1 MVRKKMKRVADAV
14 PPDNQDASGLT
25 GTVCSWL
32 KDLDLVGHELLPT
45 ISSDLDISNLPC
57 RTGETS
63 AGSSAVESKFAQ
75 ARGLQALRAAVAGG
89 SASVE
94 DLRLIFLYGLLL
106 YIDPG
111 TSHLRKAI
119 KSLLGATEK
128 IIQEQQLESGN
139 SSMTDSIAGLVA
151 ARFAKRSWDLQ
162 AGAAA
167 THDGADRSGGTAT
180 AAAAVRTA
188 VSLQRLMEV
197 PAGKRALVAAQEG
210 VILLRFIEVLDASL
224 AVQVVATKGLHG
236 RCVFGQHLGGHSV
249 GTGASK
255 TDSGVP
261 ANAALERKG
270 VGSKD
275 DSAADLYAKIDCC
288 SELLKAAACLMPLT
302 REWHANQLSRGGS
315 TLRRMCQ
322 SCLLLLSIPSI
333 HRECSTHASAVLVHS
348 AVANWRSSRGWPS
361 DDFCPPVGTAAPA
374 AAPSVPTTAETTATA
389 VELPPPPTP
398 PPSGAKPAP
407 KSTAIATATEATPT
421 TAAGSGVYLSA
432 SHHQGGA
439 ARTLSLT
446 LAANTINAS
455 FFSDGTEK
463 AIAGSGDT
471 DGVTALLAGFM
482 PLPAGSRLAV
492 CRALFHILDPSV
504 LLAVLGSQVPTE
516 GNVMSE
522 EPGRGAGAGGLMFGP
537 ILRAILVRSEADS
550 GLSLRFFALQ
560 VLEVTMSAL
569 VHPAKL
575 ISSMA
580 PVLLEHVFAIR
591 QLVPGGDGGVGEG
604 EGRSEPERLVGQV
617 LNQPAASKG
626 KYVALSVL
634 LPRVGAIRMLE
645 LCPSLVEQLVWAV
658 GVRGNI
664 SGQAVSLLLQFLKAV
679 SEEQSSAP
687 EAVVARAATSPLAE
701 RSGTATL
708 VPAASPVAKLGAAAS
723 RRSSIAACRS
733 YWVGPAAAALMQEDL
748 WSRGHVAAYLL
759 PEVFKLDPRSV
770 SDLCL
775 ELRSR
780 VSFGT
785 GEEETSGTRCF
796 LGNPREAV
804 MEPDVRRLWALM
816 EVARFARK
824 CGSLAGLSVVAVDST
839 AGLLQLEE
847 VKWAALHADETLRMS
862 ALSLLCADL
871 RVTTVPAQAE
881 TRLIQEVL
889 PYSLKVF
896 GAQNRQLL
904 LRAMQTLLIR
914 MRETARVCTRGQL
927 GAPRLAGDHKRQ
939 KKKHGHRDK
948 GAVQS
953 LSGGMEASDA
963 SAEGEGT
970 PAETPSETLQRIR
983 DFTRWLCRE
992 VLRSLYPGC
1001 PFERE
1006 VLGLEMAQLIL
1017 SELLPSE
1024 ELVASTESE
1033 TALAKVASSSLFCWH
1048 WVDTLLAL
1056 LGSSWDR
1063 SRALAYSI
1071 LARFPRPLAG
1081 YEGLGGATRLAEQGL
1096 RLSGSGRQRES
1107 DQGALILRL
1116 VFVLYARGLRLRVPL
1131 LGTEVAG
1138 GGAVGGDVA
1147 DVNKLGRG
1155 GAVAS
1160 DGVGVAVEDD
1170 GGDDTAIFLEG
1181 LCGVLSHRLDGMQ
1194 GSFDAIL
1201 ANKPGKTSDTATAA
1215 LAVRVTP
1222 SLPHGVLLATH
1233 HVLLESKLRA
1243 SGAGRSSSSS
1253 SPVTGQGRS
1262 RRGAKLRRAGGTAAT
1277 AGVGGE
1283 GGAVQ
1288 WERRRKAATLLLEQ
1302 AFRSLRLSLL
1312 IVGENGCGDDEDD
1325 GNDEGRDIC
1334 DDTTDGENPEGAV
1347 KTSRK
1352 PRSGVSVNAN
1362 GHMGMVSLDTGKQTV
1377 CTAPLTGSSGNS
1389 VLDCADGAATEDD
1402 THGMSKHGDCGND
1415 SSGGLEWGGG
1425 SGQHKTDTAQ
1435 RSAVESQRAVV
1446 GAWLLAKETCRF
1458 FSTLVAASPLPLQ
1471 EEEEATGSP
1480 DLSAGASDGGKG
1492 ADVRGSGSLL
1502 AAKDVTAIG
1511 ETLLKTLLSLKHMG
1525 CVASAQAA
1533 LQTVC
1538 EAMLH
1543 GGRRNA
1549 PLARLPS
1556 LWLDQLL
1563 GQLAGEKQEFVLR
1576 RSTGLAFTFMAI
1588 LRAEPSI
1595 CIGPRTIGQFVLR
1608 RSTGLAFTFMAIL
1621 RAEPRSVEPVLLP
1634 RCMGHLL
1641 AMAKANEAQSKDKES
1656 KSKDNTGDDTQVA
1669 PKTLVDEGASKGD
1682 WKSTVHAMNVLRVV
1696 FVDATLADDVGP
1708 YVTEATMAAV
1718 CGFEHPMWAV
1728 RNSSMMLFA
1737 SIMQRAVGGA
1747 KNAAEPAG
1755 NPLSDGSKRPHSAR
1769 AAVAAE
1775 AFFQQHPKLHPFLL
1789 SELERATNCTPE
1801 AGTGS
1806 SGEKE
1811 GQRAA
1816 AAAAAA
1822 RAEMHP
1828 VLYPILLLLARLKA
1842 GGETSSLGIGQA
1854 ECAECA
1860 IHIYKAFAQARV
1872 EVHLLR
1878 TFLAGWDIHKA
1889 RVYGAARRRPANTRE
1904 TFCVPS
1910 CVSQRGSQVGACPQ
1924 DAATLTESL
1933 VPAVIWCA
1941 GNPHFLARLASSRAL
1956 AALVPPARA
1965 HGVVMDL
1972 IRRLPKSPADAES
1985 TGPDAH
1991 NHVHGTLLQ
2000 VLELLLAVRARSNS
2014 GQPAGATTQVREIS
2028 VDSPDPGSTCS
2039 ESEAQLPKL
2048 SSAVLELS
2056 WLADPMQSRCPPIR
2070 STMLQVL
2077 EVLSGFETERGRCI
2091 PTPGAVQSALHR
2103 AEEMNFSLETG
2114 PQIRPSGDRR
2124 VVPGRSVLASAVV
2137 GAVIRRRL
2145 TLAFNGCRAA
2155 AEPRPG
2161 ADVRLGK
2168 GAAINPAADTREIA
2182 GESATG
2188 VVASA
2193 NPGVGGVSARVTT
2206 APGKKKGEEEHET
2219 SEVTQARYVAE
2230 LLSTPDVDVRDA
2242 AIKATKKVFGEDSR
2256 RRNLVMSP
2264 QGSYLIWA
2272 GAAKALMEESHPRNV
2287 RRLVRL
2293 LARVGL
2299 HLRGYC
2305 LPPAAVDSLWKH
2317 LRRLFD
2323 GEGGPGEAQAGAL
2336 EVMGVII
2343 RLDRR
2348 QRLVD
2353 EIQAD
2358 EEGGSSF
2365 IAVRVEEYASFLE
2378 RAVGPAQP
2386 VVARAAAAASLVS
2399 SEILSTP
2406 APTSTTCTAAAA
2418 AARPTSTAS
2427 SAAGNDTKGEARSIP
2442 RLGAAA
2448 GKTASGQHREQCPDL
2463 SSGTFG
2469 RLWFVALSLLQ
2480 DDDERVRSFAARFC
2494 SAAVSSNSSPA
2505 RGAPDVAGGCVD
2517 LCAVDLVLA
2526 HLASLAKEGGACTA
2540 EDLVLNLLRVFDGM
2554 LAKCSIRAGPSLGG
2568 IGDGAAAGMKGVGVI
2583 SPSHDDDVDDLAG
2596 GDGDADIIFG
2606 REERSQFQEPTLFA
2620 AVAAPY
2626 LCRALEALDGGEDSI
2641 PVFPEPV
2648 SQGLVDV
2655 LGKFAGIFEGLSC
2668 LTSLAWEPGVYQGVM
2683 CSALI
2688 GASLME
2694 YLSSRGCRIESGGRD
2709 EAAGIELSGQVR
2721 RAKEACEYFESGI
2734 GGSKGSHPAVSEVV
2748 ARTLRT
2754 VNSEVAVSLEPQ
2766 VA

>member
-45 ISSDLDISNLPC
+45 ISSDLDISSLLC
-57 RTGETS
+57 RTGESS

-128 IIQEQQLESGN
+128 VIQEQQLESGN
-139 SSMTDSIAGLVA
+139 GMTDSIAGLVA

-162 AGAAA
+162 TGAAA
-167 THDGADRSGGTAT
+167 TYDGADPSGGTAT

-210 VILLRFIEVLDASL
+210 AILLRFIEVLDASL

-236 RCVFGQHLGGHSV
+236 RCVFGQHLGEHSV
-249 GTGASK
+249 GTGAST

-275 DSAADLYAKIDCC
+275 DSAADLYANIDCC

-315 TLRRMCQ
+315 TLRSMCQ
-322 SCLLLLSIPSI
+322 SCLLLLSIPAI

-348 AVANWRSSRGWPS
+348 AVANWRSRRGWPS

-374 AAPSVPTTAETTATA
+374 AAPSVPTTAETAATA
-389 VELPPPPTP
+389 VELPPAPMP
-398 PPSGAKPAP
+398 PPSEAKPAP
-407 KSTAIATATEATPT
+407 KSTAIGTATEATPT

-439 ARTLSLT
+439 ARTLRLT

-463 AIAGSGDT
+463 TITGSGDT

-560 VLEVTMSAL
+560 VLEAWCNKVKSFTGRGLNVDGDVVADSLSKVLEVTMSAL

-634 LPRVGAIRMLE
+634 LPRVGALRMLE

-708 VPAASPVAKLGAAAS
+708 APAASPVAKLGAAAS
-723 RRSSIAACRS
+723 RRSAIAACRS

-775 ELRSR
+775 ELRSG
-780 VSFGT
+780 VNFGS

-824 CGSLAGLSVVAVDST
+824 CGSPAGLSVVAVDSA

-847 VKWAALHADETLRMS
+847 VKWAALHANETLRMS

-953 LSGGMEASDA
+953 SSGRMEASDA

-970 PAETPSETLQRIR
+970 LAETPAETLQRIR
-983 DFTRWLCRE
+983 DFTRWLCQE

-1006 VLGLEMAQLIL
+1006 VLGLEMAQLIM

-1170 GGDDTAIFLEG
+1170 DGDDTAIFLEG

-1201 ANKPGKTSDTATAA
+1201 ANEPGKTSDTTTAA

-1222 SLPHGVLLATH
+1222 SLPHGVLLAAH

-1253 SPVTGQGRS
+1253 SSSATGQGRS
-1262 RRGAKLRRAGGTAAT
+1262 RRGAKPRRAGGKAAT

-1312 IVGENGCGDDEDD
+1312 IVGENGCGDDDD
-1325 GNDEGRDIC
+1325 DDGRDIC

-1347 KTSRK
+1347 KTSRT
-1352 PRSGVSVNAN
+1352 PRSAVSVNAN

-1377 CTAPLTGSSGNS
+1377 CTTPLTGSSGNS
-1389 VLDCADGAATEDD
+1389 VLDCADGAGTGDD
-1402 THGMSKHGDCGND
+1402 AHGMSTHGDCGND

-1425 SGQHKTDTAQ
+1425 RGQRKTDPAQ

-1471 EEEEATGSP
+1471 EEEGATGSP

-1511 ETLLKTLLSLKHMG
+1511 ETLLETLLSLKHMG

-1563 GQLAGEKQEFVLR
+1563 GQVAGEKQEFVLR

-1588 LRAEPSI
+1588 LRAEPS
-1595 CIGPRTIGQFVLR
+1595 
-1608 RSTGLAFTFMAIL
+1608 
-1621 RAEPRSVEPVLLP
+1621 RSVEPVLLP

-1641 AMAKANEAQSKDKES
+1641 AMAKAHEAQSKDNES
-1656 KSKDNTGDDTQVA
+1656 KSKDNTGDDTKVA
-1669 PKTLVDEGASKGD
+1669 PKTLADEGASKGD

-1696 FVDATLADDVGP
+1696 FVDATLADDIGP

-1769 AAVAAE
+1769 AAVTAE

-1854 ECAECA
+1854 E
-1860 IHIYKAFAQARV
+1860 
-1872 EVHLLR
+1872 
-1878 TFLAGWDIHKA
+1878 
-1889 RVYGAARRRPANTRE
+1889 
-1904 TFCVPS
+1904 
-1910 CVSQRGSQVGACPQ
+1910 RGSQVGACPQ
-1924 DAATLTESL
+1924 DAATLTQSL

-1972 IRRLPKSPADAES
+1972 LRRLPKSPADAES

-2048 SSAVLELS
+2048 STAVLELS

-2070 STMLQVL
+2070 SAMLQVL
-2077 EVLSGFETERGRCI
+2077 EVLSGFETDRGRRI
-2091 PTPGAVQSALHR
+2091 PTPGAVQSALNR

-2145 TLAFNGCRAA
+2145 TLAFNGCGAA
-2155 AEPRPG
+2155 AEPRAG
-2161 ADVRLGK
+2161 TDVSLGK
-2168 GAAINPAADTREIA
+2168 GAAMNPAADTREIA

-2193 NPGVGGVSARVTT
+2193 NPGVGGASARVTT
-2206 APGKKKGEEEHET
+2206 APGKNKVEEGHET

-2272 GAAKALMEESHPRNV
+2272 GAAKALMEENHPPNV

-2399 SEILSTP
+2399 SGILSTP
-2406 APTSTTCTAAAA
+2406 APTSTTCTAGAA

-2427 SAAGNDTKGEARSIP
+2427 SAAGNDTKGEAGSIP

-2448 GKTASGQHREQCPDL
+2448 GNTASGQHREQGSNL

-2583 SPSHDDDVDDLAG
+2583 SPSHDDDIDDLAG

-2620 AVAAPY
+2620 GVAAPY

-2709 EAAGIELSGQVR
+2709 ETAGIELSGQVR
-2721 RAKEACEYFESGI
+2721 RAKEACECFESGI

-2754 VNSEVAVSLEPQ
+2754 VNSEGAVSLEPQ